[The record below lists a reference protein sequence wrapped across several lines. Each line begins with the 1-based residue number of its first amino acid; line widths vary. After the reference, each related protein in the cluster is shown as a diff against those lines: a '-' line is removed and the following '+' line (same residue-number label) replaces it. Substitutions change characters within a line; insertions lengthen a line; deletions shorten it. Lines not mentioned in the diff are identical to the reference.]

1 MTTDQDVHGHVK
13 VWAGAKS
20 DGEPVYELVPAKRL
34 ADGRYKLV
42 GTPALVLGC
51 AADDIVTLDEA
62 MRVRVLHRGGNL
74 AVQAGP
80 VKEFVPSDVDRLR
93 DAMTPLSGLVEAPAD
108 LRFIVVTVPAAA
120 GFPRVESIMNEWAA
134 TANAEWWY
142 GNVTDDSGALLNWW

>member
-1 MTTDQDVHGHVK
+1 MTTDQDTHMHVRA
-13 VWAGAKS
+13 WAGTKS
-20 DGEPVYELVPAKRL
+20 DGEPVYELVPAKRST
-34 ADGRYKLV
+34 DGRYELV

-51 AADDIVTLDEA
+51 AAGDIVTLDET

-93 DAMTPLSGLVEAPAD
+93 EAMTPLGGLVEAPAD

-120 GFPRVESIMNEWAA
+120 GFPHVESIMNKWAA

-142 GNVTDDSGALLNWW
+142 GNVADDSGAPLNWW